1 MKIYKI
7 IILSML
13 LISSAIHAQK
23 VGVTAALKGEVL
35 RLASDNAEASIGK
48 LDSGDAL
55 YLGDDIKVSKGGRLQ
70 VLLLDETV
78 FTLGSDS
85 QMVIDTFVYNPDQNT
100 GKLIANIT
108 KGAFRFVSGK
118 VAKQNQDAMKVKL
131 PTGLIGVRGTQ
142 VAGIVGEDGSSQIIL
157 VGPGINALG
166 EAIGAITLTNSFGS
180 VEIKRPGYM
189 TIINNT
195 APPTQPV
202 QATPEQIKG
211 IEDQTLE
218 SAESALANELDINS
232 VEIVLGSDEEG
243 DGYLTIVANTDLGE
257 IISNAT
263 KDYQA
268 SDNRSILEAV
278 YMAFV
283 GDQPKSV
290 VDAGLLGTSIGGGTA
305 EFFVNGSRWLDLA
318 NLSELLNPSLTGSST
333 FTANNVPVVCTNS
346 STSGCGGSYN
356 VTDTWNFASDTYRSQ
371 VSTSTG
377 GIKLDTNDNGALNV
391 TLNFTIDKTT
401 SFTDSFVTE
410 TGASQ
415 NAIVI
420 HSQEL
425 LAADMTN
432 VAHTGSNQTLLQV
445 GSRTGVNTDPSITN
459 IFNANTS
466 TTTSAPASNLVVSS
480 FGKIDNFELGGVA
493 YTANIASH
501 QLNIL
506 SKGGHPL
513 IPTLGKGLVLGM
525 EKQ

>member
-1 MKIYKI
+1 
-7 IILSML
+7 ML

-290 VDAGLLGTSIGGGTA
+290 VDAGLLGTSIGGGAA
-305 EFFVNGSRWLDLA
+305 EFFSNGAKFLGDTTVA
-318 NLSELLNPSLTGSST
+318 EFLNPSLTGSST
-333 FTANNVPVVCTNS
+333 FTVNNVPVVCTNS

-356 VTDTWNFASDTYRSQ
+356 VTNTWNFASDTYRSQ
-371 VSTSTG
+371 VSTNTG

-401 SFTDSFVTE
+401 TLTDSFITDTRE
-410 TGASQ
+410 
-415 NAIVI
+415 AIYVSN
-420 HSQEL
+420 SQEL

-432 VAHTGSNQTLLQV
+432 VAHTGSNQTNNWV
-445 GSRTGVNTDPSITN
+445 GIDPDLNNDSSYTNT
-459 IFNANTS
+459 FNTNTS

-480 FGKIDNFELGGVA
+480 FGQIDNFELGGVA

-506 SKGGHPL
+506 SKGQHPFVG
-513 IPTLGKGLVLGM
+513 TLGKGLVLGM